1 MKSYVIATPAQLGQI
16 LKSARLTSEL
26 SQIALGQQ
34 VNVLQKTVSALENNP
49 AGSQIETVF
58 KILSA
63 LNLELVLRHKPDDED
78 TQDEW

>member
-1 MKSYVIATPAQLGQI
+1 MKSYVIATPAQLGQV

-49 AGSQIETVF
+49 AGSQVETVF

-78 TQDEW
+78 NQDEW